1 SSLDRCAGFTVMLSM
16 PPAYSTVTTYA
27 RPSVHSDRSG
37 PLAVAARSD
46 SLIAPASTRT
56 LHTALRPAPR
66 RRALARNETP
76 PRKTANH
83 LCSLVHVQPR
93 HTARCV
99 PTAQMSEHRRPVDA
113 VLLRELLNGRASE
126 IVPDKPV

>member
-1 SSLDRCAGFTVMLSM
+1 TTKCPQRSLRAPRSSGSFGLPDSASFDQNPPHGVAPGSEASCDRTH
-16 PPAYSTVTTYA
+16 
-27 RPSVHSDRSG
+27 RD
-37 PLAVAARSD
+37 
-46 SLIAPASTRT
+46 
-56 LHTALRPAPR
+56 PAP
-66 RRALARNETP
+66 E
-76 PRKTANH
+76 KANH

-126 IVPDKPV
+126 IVPDK